1 MSWGALAAPN
11 HRGVLVPRVLGIALA
26 GAAAIATVAYAAAAH
41 LGAAGWGALIGCLLV
56 CAAGVVDDLAGDGPR
71 GIRGHLWALV
81 NGHVTTGIVKVL
93 VTVGSAVVVITLQPP
108 RPGPIGLW
116 GIVLLAASANVGN
129 GLDVRPGRALKAFL
143 LPATAFAI
151 WGEVADAP
159 AILGLLAGAVV
170 ALPVDLRERAML
182 GDGGANLLGFGAGLA
197 LYDLLGDGWVAVAA
211 IAAVALNV
219 VAETVT
225 FSRVIEVAAPLRFLD
240 RLGRR
245 T

>member
-26 GAAAIATVAYAAAAH
+26 AAAAVATAVVAAVAH

-71 GIRGHLWALV
+71 GIRGHLWALA

-108 RPGPIGLW
+108 RHGPTGLW

-143 LPATAFAI
+143 LPGAAFVL
-151 WGEVADAP
+151 WGEVVDAP

-170 ALPVDLRERAML
+170 ALPADLRERAML

-197 LYDLLGDGWVAVAA
+197 LYDVLGDGWVAVAA
-211 IAAVALNV
+211 LATVALNV

-225 FSRVIEVAAPLRFLD
+225 FSRVIEVTAPLRFLD
-240 RLGRR
+240 GLGRR
-245 T
+245 R